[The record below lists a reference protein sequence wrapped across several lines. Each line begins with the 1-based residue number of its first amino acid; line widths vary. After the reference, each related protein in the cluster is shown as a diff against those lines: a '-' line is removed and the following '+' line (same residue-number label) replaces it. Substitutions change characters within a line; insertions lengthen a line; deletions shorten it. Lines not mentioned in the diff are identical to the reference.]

1 MNYISFGS
9 NNDQELDANFISIYN
24 KTDDSYI
31 YYVQRLIGKAIVD
44 EKTPETGKTWVVYIN
59 NTKHSWDHVCK
70 TDQKVHPQ
78 DKIIW
83 SFQLFDEQIKF
94 E

>member
-1 MNYISFGS
+1 MLKYNIELLLLLKID
-9 NNDQELDANFISIYN
+9 NDI
-24 KTDDSYI
+24 
-31 YYVQRLIGKAIVD
+31 QRLIGKAIVD